1 MGADKPEI
9 EASESAIQDDRDKDG
24 EGAEAR
30 KISRFER
37 LKKSLRGFKEETPT
51 FIHCGDVSSGG
62 PGKDSFRV
70 FTGANRKSRRSD
82 AFPLKTTDT
91 TLDPTSRLKMLDH

>member
-37 LKKSLRGFKEETPT
+37 LKKKLKRLQGRDPD
-51 FIHCGDVSSGG
+51 IY
-62 PGKDSFRV
+62 
-70 FTGANRKSRRSD
+70 
-82 AFPLKTTDT
+82 PLW
-91 TLDPTSRLKMLDH
+91 